1 MINEYVAP
9 IFTVLGV
16 ILGGGVSYFTNTK
29 VKQVEFRQSMIRYE
43 LENRR
48 KLYSDFLAEA
58 NKLALISIENKSS
71 SPTFLLDIS
80 RLLAEIELV
89 GSKDIHKQARRI
101 LEYIVNAHSKDAKN
115 IEALP
120 IIRARFVELVK
131 LEINSIEKKV

>member
-101 LEYIVNAHSKDAKN
+101 LECIVNAHSKDAKN
-115 IEALP
+115 IEALLL
-120 IIRARFVELVK
+120 IRAQFVELVK
-131 LEINSIEKKV
+131 LEFNSIEKKV